1 MSHKLSSV
9 DFTCFNIALEE
20 AMAHEIDDENQDLSA
35 KHGDVPVRYVK

>member
-20 AMAHEIDDENQDLSA
+20 AMAHEIDDES
-35 KHGDVPVRYVK
+35 